1 MHSAYGTCGTCP
13 LNRVISYLYNLAW
26 NCAMNDYEQKLLEN
40 GFSAKDI
47 GKLKS
52 IIKRDESQTDSLKS
66 LVLDLSKR
74 FWGGVVCIAIIASVF
89 AYGIYKGHNESLVSY
104 GIVLI
109 IGVIIVYFVIPLN
122 LAWKAHCFIRK
133 NRN

>member
-1 MHSAYGTCGTCP
+1 
-13 LNRVISYLYNLAW
+13 
-26 NCAMNDYEQKLLEN
+26 MNDYEQKLLEN
-40 GFSAKDI
+40 GFSEKDI

-52 IIKRDESQTDSLKS
+52 IIKRDKSQSDSLKS

-74 FWGGVVCIAIIASVF
+74 FWGGVICIAIIASVF
-89 AYGIYKGHNESLVSY
+89 AYGIYKGHNESLISY

-109 IGVIIVYFVIPLN
+109 IGLIIVYFVIPLN

>member
-1 MHSAYGTCGTCP
+1 
-13 LNRVISYLYNLAW
+13 
-26 NCAMNDYEQKLLEN
+26 MNDYEQKLLEN

-74 FWGGVVCIAIIASVF
+74 FWGGVICIAIIASVF